1 VTAGVGEGDA
11 DAEDRGKC
19 VGRGGQRWEGVEVE
33 TGERDCVC
41 RGDRWAG
48 SHRVRTI
55 PQRRQSTEYGM
66 ETWRERATTRGDK
79 GELKLELLQGLV
91 DPLRVRVIEF

>member
-41 RGDRWAG
+41 RGGQMGWESPSAHDPSA
-48 SHRVRTI
+48 
-55 PQRRQSTEYGM
+55 STEHRIWDGDL
-66 ETWRERATTRGDK
+66 AGAGNDK
-79 GELKLELLQGLV
+79 GRQGRAEIGIIARFGGPPASAC
-91 DPLRVRVIEF
+91 D